1 MERKDRQSHADVL
14 NFNGKVSHI
23 SIRTAS
29 KRGFRFESDTSQRV
43 LPVGTSCMDW
53 DLADKASGRSL

>member
-1 MERKDRQSHADVL
+1 MERKDRQSRADVL

-29 KRGFRFESDTSQRV
+29 KRGFRFEV
-43 LPVGTSCMDW
+43 LPVGTSCMDPVG
-53 DLADKASGRSL
+53 AGTEIFNGGRKKA